1 MADCPFCKI
10 IAGDLSAA
18 RLVETDKVLSFMDI
32 NPVNPGHA
40 LVIPKRHVECL
51 LDLTQEE
58 LHAISFLVRRVAGAV
73 VDATDADG
81 FNVLQNNGECAG
93 QVVPHVHF
101 HVIPRNED
109 DEFTFG
115 WRQTSYEEGRLEELT
130 ESIRE
135 NL

>member
-10 IAGDLSAA
+10 ISGDLSAA
-18 RLVETDKVLSFMDI
+18 TLVETDKVFSFMDI

-40 LVIPKRHVECL
+40 LVIPKRHVETL
-51 LDLTQEE
+51 LELTQEE
-58 LHAISFLVRRVAGAV
+58 LHGVSFLVRRVAAAV

-81 FNVLQNNGECAG
+81 FNVLQNNGRCAG

-101 HVIPRNED
+101 HVIPRHD
-109 DEFTFG
+109 DDDFTFG
-115 WRQTSYEEGRLEELT
+115 WRQMSYEEGQLEQLT